1 MTARITT
8 NGQARKSLAEQI
20 DRLDGMLD
28 GLADGLNDAVAAAVK
43 EVVGVAVQQAVQGV
57 LREVLSSP
65 ELLARLGSTLPV
77 ATAVPATPPKTT
89 WKQRWLSVRNALTAC
104 LTSARAACMRGLT
117 SARVACG
124 RRLHQACSGVVTV
137 WQLATHLGRF
147 RNQLL
152 VAVGVGMTV
161 GTAAY
166 VAGPWLAPVVGA
178 LSGFAGALSLQFG
191 MALRRVLTQG
201 AGSVGLSRW

>member
-20 DRLDGMLD
+20 DRLDTMLD
-28 GLADGLNDAVAAAVK
+28 GLSEGLNEAVATAVK
-43 EVVGVAVQQAVQGV
+43 EAVGLAVEQAVQGV
-57 LREVLSSP
+57 LREVLSNP
-65 ELLARLGSTLPV
+65 ELLARLGVSALPV
-77 ATAVPATPPKTT
+77 ATAVPATPQKTT
-89 WKQRWLSVRNALTAC
+89 WKQRWLWVRNGLTAC
-104 LTSARAACMRGLT
+104 LTSVRSACMRGLT

-124 RRLHQACSGVVTV
+124 RRLQQVGGCVTGVWELVC
-137 WQLATHLGRF
+137 QLGRF

-166 VAGPWLAPVVGA
+166 VAGPWLAPLVSAVG
-178 LSGFAGALSLQFG
+178 GFAGALSLQAILNF
-191 MALRRVLTQG
+191 RRLLYG
-201 AGSVGLSRW
+201 RGIDA